1 MPKFNLAPLPDDLN
15 PVWSPP
21 GQRAEQNMADYR
33 AKTAADAEKAAG
45 SVPVIGGVL
54 KPLTQFMNTL
64 ASPDTKMGIF
74 TGPVNGV
81 SKLGNAIG
89 DLVQGKQIDVKDA
102 WTISDKAARQF
113 NPWRIGAMGQGV
125 TPSDEAG
132 LAVGEGIGAE
142 MVGFATG
149 TALVRR
155 AGQLA
160 QLKRLADAAKAT
172 RAVKGIAVA
181 AKTNG
186 KVRAGLNASRNVGE
200 ALVSTTL
207 AAPFLDQEDGN
218 LANAIA
224 DLTGL
229 KLPGRVDEGD
239 NYFQALG
246 KGILVEG
253 IAAPLALIGA
263 GSFIAPVRKGL
274 ASGDLGW
281 LDQLAEAELA
291 PYTYKPPTAPGLQLP
306 PGQQGGAIVPA
317 QPGGAMV
324 PAQQVAAPIRL
335 YRGTKTATA
344 GARTVGDAFFMTPD
358 RKVAEAYAGAGGSV
372 TERMVT
378 FTNLLDTSDW
388 MSAKNML
395 GLPKA
400 ASMDELVQAARKAGH
415 DGLSFSTTN
424 GKEYIYIP
432 KATPLSTQA
441 EATLNTPDS
450 AISRAL
456 QEQTQIRQVIDQRQ
470 RLQDMGLLSRG
481 QEGQLELSLGG
492 AVDPEIRLQIRQ
504 LQVQRGQLIK
514 QGIDAGEDLGPQI
527 GAVDQQ
533 IADLI
538 QAGRGQDFMP
548 GERFSQPEL
557 DLVDPRPEL
566 DTYLANL
573 DELSDAQLRQIHSR
587 VYRQENE
594 ARVAQ
599 ELTQAQAKV
608 DGISER
614 LADIQARADAG
625 SLTPTGAKR
634 LLSKAQK
641 ELAAAQQEVQTIQ
654 GRTRVPESLVGDQL
668 EMQLP
673 QQLGLD
679 LADEIALPPL
689 REMTA
694 TGSEYGYRTPDDYRS
709 ALQGWPRDLLRRLAM
724 PDSSPEIAAL
734 VKARTGRRV
743 WQAKKSDIID
753 ALVEMSVRRGNYL
766 PPEPPVMEQGAL
778 RLVTNAVGDN
788 APLLDQPADLN
799 VPGMV
804 KTLDADGNE
813 IVVPMVDY
821 SGRGM
826 DAATRERL
834 KAEVLQ
840 RAIDNGEVQPPI
852 TPVPARPTTS
862 FNQGSLV
869 DDLFADPTGQL
880 PLLYATDQVPT
891 YKASGK
897 NADALVEEMRL
908 RLEFNEL
915 DAAARQAQREAY
927 LAEQGWNKLSWE
939 EKKRLGILSEGF
951 YSLQPFSD
959 RFQAPTTQFDPDLQ
973 IQKPRKPLQYR
984 LKNGQL
990 VQEDGPKAKPSPE
1003 QAKVQQQQA
1012 AAAAAETKAAAKAQ
1026 TAALDKQEAAIKKRL
1041 DELLR
1046 QSQGANC

>member
-45 SVPVIGGVL
+45 SVPLIGGVL

-89 DLVQGKQIDVKDA
+89 DLVQGKPFAGGRGLANADWSRIDTKDA
-102 WTISDKAARQF
+102 WVIPDKVARQL
-113 NPWRIGAMGQGV
+113 NPWRVGAMGQGV

-149 TALVRR
+149 TALASGARR
-155 AGQLA
+155 IGL
-160 QLKRLADAAKAT
+160 LKELADAAKAS
-172 RAVKGIAVA
+172 RVVKGVAVA
-181 AKTNG
+181 AKTNNR
-186 KVRAGLNASRNVGE
+186 VRAGVNVARNVGE
-200 ALVSTTL
+200 ALSGTML
-207 AAPFLDQEDGN
+207 ATPFLDQEDGN
-218 LANAIA
+218 LANTVS

-229 KLPGRVDEGD
+229 KLPGRVEKGD
-239 NYFQALG
+239 NYLQATLKSIG
-246 KGILVEG
+246 VEG

-274 ASGDLGW
+274 TSGDLGW

-291 PYTYKPPTAPGLQLP
+291 PYTYKPPTPPGLQLP

-324 PAQQVAAPIRL
+324 PAGPV
-335 YRGTKTATA
+335 
-344 GARTVGDAFFMTPD
+344 GALAV
-358 RKVAEAYAGAGGSV
+358 
-372 TERMVT
+372 
-378 FTNLLDTSDW
+378 
-388 MSAKNML
+388 
-395 GLPKA
+395 
-400 ASMDELVQAARKAGH
+400 
-415 DGLSFSTTN
+415 
-424 GKEYIYIP
+424 
-432 KATPLSTQA
+432 
-441 EATLNTPDS
+441 PDS

-481 QEGQLELSLGG
+481 EGGQLELSLGG
-492 AVDPEIRLQIRQ
+492 AVNPEVRLEIRRLQM
-504 LQVQRGQLIK
+504 QRGQLIK
-514 QGIDAGEDLGPQI
+514 QGMDSGEDLGPQI
-527 GAVDQQ
+527 GAVDQR
-533 IADLI
+533 IAQLV
-538 QAGRGQDFMP
+538 QTGRMP
-548 GERFSQPEL
+548 GEEFVQPEL
-557 DLVDPRPEL
+557 DLVDSRPEL

-608 DGISER
+608 ESINGR

-625 SLTPTGAKR
+625 TLTATGAKR

-641 ELAAAQQEVQTIQ
+641 ELATAQKEVQTIQ

-679 LADEIALPPL
+679 LTDEVALPPL
-689 REMTA
+689 RDMTA
-694 TGSEYGYRTPDDYRS
+694 TGSEYGYRTPDDYRN

-766 PPEPPVMEQGAL
+766 PPEPPVMEQGTL
-778 RLVTNAVGDN
+778 RLMTNPVGDN
-788 APLLDQPADLN
+788 APLLDQPANLD

-834 KAEVLQ
+834 KAEILQ

-852 TPVPARPTTS
+852 TPVPNRPSTS
-862 FNQGSLV
+862 FNQGSFV
-869 DDLFADPTGQL
+869 DELFADPTGQL
-880 PLLYATDQVPT
+880 SMQYATDQVPT
-891 YKASGK
+891 YKAGGK
-897 NADALVEEMRL
+897 NADALIEEMRL
-908 RLEFNEL
+908 RLEYNEL
-915 DAAARQAQREAY
+915 DAAARQAQRDAY
-927 LAEQGWNKLSWE
+927 MAEQGWNKLSWE

-973 IQKPRKPLQYR
+973 IQKPRKPLRYR

-990 VQEDGPKAKPSPE
+990 VQEDGPTAKLSPE

-1012 AAAAAETKAAAKAQ
+1012 AAAAAETKAATKAQ
-1026 TAALDKQEAAIKKRL
+1026 AAALDKQEAAIKKRL